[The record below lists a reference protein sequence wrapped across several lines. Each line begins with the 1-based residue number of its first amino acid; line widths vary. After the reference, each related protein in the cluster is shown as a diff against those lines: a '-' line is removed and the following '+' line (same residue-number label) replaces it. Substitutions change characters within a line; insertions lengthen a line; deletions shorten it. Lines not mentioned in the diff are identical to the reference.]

1 MQSLGSHTHTMRGAP
16 EGCAEAD
23 SEGIQKSYGSGDI
36 SSEAEREE
44 SVIGWAVLD
53 GWLLCSD
60 SCGARRME
68 RSGTV
73 RKESRQTARRA
84 SSTQAFLISR
94 ALGAGWFNKVAPRA
108 LRLSPRQA
116 TGIGAEK
123 TETARYANVKT
134 KNHIDPRAKS
144 AGNCQ
149 LKGDRN
155 GIFSK

>member
-94 ALGAGWFNKVAPRA
+94 ALGAGWLNKVAPRA

-123 TETARYANVKT
+123 QKRHAMLMSKPKT
-134 KNHIDPRAKS
+134 ILIPAPRA
-144 AGNCQ
+144 
-149 LKGDRN
+149 R
-155 GIFSK
+155 GIAS